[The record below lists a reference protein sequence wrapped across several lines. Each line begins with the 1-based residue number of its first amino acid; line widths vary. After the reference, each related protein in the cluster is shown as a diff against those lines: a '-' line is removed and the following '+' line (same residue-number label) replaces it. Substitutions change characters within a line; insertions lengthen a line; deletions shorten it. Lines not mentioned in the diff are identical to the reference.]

1 MKILHLDTNHPLLIQ
16 QLNALG
22 FENDEDYTST
32 KALIQEKIHLY
43 DGFIIRSRFKIDSD
57 FLDAAKNLKFIGRVG
72 AGLENIDTLHAEKK
86 GITLIAAPEGNRN
99 AVGEHSLAMLLSL
112 FNKLN
117 KADAEVRQ
125 GHWLREANRG
135 IELDGKTIGLIG
147 YGNTGKAFAKK
158 LRGFEVN
165 VLCHDLKPN
174 LGDEHAKQVSLN
186 ELQERAEVLSLHTP
200 ETDLTVNMVNS
211 HFINAFKKPFWL
223 INTARGKSVVTA
235 NLVAALKSGQ
245 ILGAGLDVL
254 EYEKSSFE
262 HLFSSEM
269 PEAMRY
275 LIEAENV
282 ILTPHV
288 AGWTVESKE
297 KLAQTIV
304 DKIKSSFC

>member
-1 MKILHLDTNHPLLIQ
+1 
-16 QLNALG
+16 
-22 FENDEDYTST
+22 
-32 KALIQEKIHLY
+32 
-43 DGFIIRSRFKIDSD
+43 
-57 FLDAAKNLKFIGRVG
+57 
-72 AGLENIDTLHAEKK
+72 
-86 GITLIAAPEGNRN
+86 
-99 AVGEHSLAMLLSL
+99 
-112 FNKLN
+112 
-117 KADAEVRQ
+117 
-125 GHWLREANRG
+125 
-135 IELDGKTIGLIG
+135 
-147 YGNTGKAFAKK
+147 
-158 LRGFEVN
+158 
-165 VLCHDLKPN
+165 
-174 LGDEHAKQVSLN
+174 
-186 ELQERAEVLSLHTP
+186 VLSLHTP
-200 ETDLTVNMVNS
+200 QTDLTVNMVNS